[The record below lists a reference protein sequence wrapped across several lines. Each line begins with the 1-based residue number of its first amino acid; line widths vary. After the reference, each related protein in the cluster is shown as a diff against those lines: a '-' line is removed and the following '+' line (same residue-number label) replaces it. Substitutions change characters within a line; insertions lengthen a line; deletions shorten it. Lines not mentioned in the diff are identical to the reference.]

1 MASASSSIAQLS
13 TPVHSH
19 PLLAEE
25 TPSRGRRTRLVP
37 REPETPSV
45 DTVNAASAHHY
56 FTLRERLDVDAQAG
70 SRHVHA
76 TWDGSVR
83 AYAKPDRAHTTT
95 GTRDASA
102 TRQPLPTVWDHPPEH
117 PPMFVVGSSKDHMA
131 LNNTARTIDGLPP
144 GAASRILATQWHDYS
159 DEAIQSAI
167 SAISVSES
175 PASVS
180 SHPYHTAL
188 RVLSSA
194 VHNLTKVRREMEESL
209 RAIQEK
215 EHARRQR
222 AHELMKELQHS
233 DRDIARRVVQS
244 LFTDDDEGMH
254 KVERSQSH
262 MSLTD
267 TLSEA
272 MGDAVIFPRF
282 EEPRGPG
289 AETPTASKITVTPPP
304 GSLSTQISS
313 PDELEAYA
321 PSQDLDHGDAS
332 SIHSTGKLS
341 QNAPSLGSTKSDRSA
356 FGDWMGSWWAKPR
369 PKHGRPP
376 LPSLRGDEASES
388 DLPFPQEPSEGVPPP
403 SPSVSKHGRRKVS
416 RSVFGTLG
424 FSILN
429 PASGSP
435 GKRRRHLSVSDA
447 PPPAQPSADAEV
459 PKLPTTVSS
468 PVTSTFTLPTPAA
481 PSLTTELQ
489 HSGVPSREPS
499 LYSTRAAGER
509 LPQGSALRAIVNA
522 TRVMTSDSN
531 SVLVESG
538 FGTSPLI
545 GSLAFELVKRAREE
559 GVEIRAPSKEKRDRK
574 YDREHEQITNPK
586 ATIVKSPGVD
596 VTATLNRALSGSED
610 VPTVKAKLRNTTSFS
625 IPGPG
630 FASPLLGTFLQQQ
643 QRRPN
648 AHADRSLRSST
659 NPADSSQPAQGNT
672 APSQPAVRKNAS
684 VPLESIFPATSK
696 PPTEYLSRA
705 YTPLTAR
712 DFRPSMVGPLA
723 LPPLPTHR
731 ADSEPLV
738 DRFGFMYDVALY
750 DLLLLVR
757 ARTCRCAAPACLT
770 GVKIADRTEDEWSED
785 EADGDVIEIVKEPCS
800 CTGEVDLP
808 ARPPSRASS
817 RSALRQSSTAS
828 GAPTDGASI
837 STSAGPGR
845 PGAAIASASTEILA
859 VAPDT
864 PRHVCA
870 NVLRGLL
877 GELTAIHDERQA
889 AQRKDW
895 DAFVRARRR
904 SRSHAVAAASS
915 APSGSGGGGG
925 GGSGS
930 AKAGGVAAL
939 LGLDGPVAEDELA
952 HSDGLI
958 GIAQLGLSAGR
969 EERRELGRL
978 VRGGVPLAYRAKVW
992 LEASG
997 ALEMQEPGVFA
1008 ELLALA
1014 DSDGGGVVREID
1026 KDVGRTMPLNMFFG
1040 GDGVGVQ
1047 KLRRVLIAY
1056 SRRNPAV
1063 GYCQGMN
1070 LVASTLLLVHADE
1083 EAAFWVLSAL
1093 VERILPDGFFS
1104 PTLLPS
1110 RACPLVLLDLVQDGM
1125 PKLAA
1130 HLAELGIDLP
1140 AICFSWFLSLFTDCL
1155 PVETLFR
1162 VWDVLLLD
1170 GLDVLF
1176 RIALGILKSH
1186 EAELL
1191 RCDSIPAVYVALESL
1206 PTRMWQPDKLLQLEL
1221 DLRATIVQA
1230 DIVKKREA
1238 HVAALRA
1245 LS

>member
-1 MASASSSIAQLS
+1 MATAPSSIAQLS

-45 DTVNAASAHHY
+45 DTINAASAHHY

-83 AYAKPDRAHTTT
+83 AYAKADRAHTTT

-102 TRQPLPTVWDHPPEH
+102 TRQPLPTVWDHPQEH
-117 PPMFVVGSSKDHMA
+117 PPMFV
-131 LNNTARTIDGLPP
+131 
-144 GAASRILATQWHDYS
+144 WHDYS

-209 RAIQEK
+209 RVIQEK

-262 MSLTD
+262 MVLPPDQWIAQSLTD

-304 GSLSTQISS
+304 GSLSTQITS
-313 PDELEAYA
+313 PDEIEAYA
-321 PSQDLDHGDAS
+321 P
-332 SIHSTGKLS
+332 IHSTGKLS

-369 PKHGRPP
+369 PRHGRPP

-388 DLPFPQEPSEGVPPP
+388 DLPFPQEPPDGVLPP
-403 SPSVSKHGRRKVS
+403 SPSVTKHGRRKVS

-429 PASGSP
+429 PVPGSP

-447 PPPAQPSADAEV
+447 PPPAQSSADAEV

-489 HSGVPSREPS
+489 HSG
-499 LYSTRAAGER
+499 GER
-509 LPQGSALRAIVNA
+509 PPQGSALRAIVNA

-586 ATIVKSPGVD
+586 ATIVKSSGVD
-596 VTATLNRALSGSED
+596 VTATLNRALNGSED
-610 VPTVKAKLRNTTSFS
+610 VPTVKAKSRSTTSFS
-625 IPGPG
+625 ISGPG

-648 AHADRSLRSST
+648 AHADRSLRSNT
-659 NPADSSQPAQGNT
+659 NPADSSQPAQSNT

-750 DLLLLVR
+750 DLLLLIR

-770 GVKIADRTEDEWSED
+770 GVKIADRTEDEWSDD

-800 CTGEVDLP
+800 CAGEIELP

-817 RSALRQSSTAS
+817 RSALRH
-828 GAPTDGASI
+828 
-837 STSAGPGR
+837 TSAGPGR
-845 PGAAIASASTEILA
+845 PAAAIASASTEILA
-859 VAPDT
+859 VGPDT

-877 GELTAIHDERQA
+877 GELTAVHDERQA

-904 SRSHAVAAASS
+904 SRSHAAAAASS

-925 GGSGS
+925 GSSGS

-1083 EAAFWVLSAL
+1083 EAAFWVLTAL